1 MKTDTDVMK
10 KDEAAACEMRRL
22 YRSYGYTQFK
32 MSRFEEYDLYVRNKD
47 FLISDNIITFNDT
60 DGRLM
65 AMKPDVTLSII
76 KNSEYK
82 KGCVQK
88 VYYNENVYRV
98 PKGSRS
104 FKEIM
109 QVGLEC
115 IGDVD
120 EYNIYEVLLLAAKSL
135 EGISADF
142 VLDISQLD
150 IVSAVV
156 DSLGLDGGALA
167 EVYKCIGEKN
177 VYGINAVCAA
187 AGVDG
192 SALGMLLSAY
202 GNAAKVAPVLEK
214 LRSDEIAE
222 PVDRLLRIVSLL
234 EEEGFGD
241 RVRIDF
247 SVINDMNYY
256 NGFVFKGFING
267 VASGV
272 LAGGQYD
279 KLMKKMNKGP
289 HAIGFAVYLDMLERF
304 AETDSGYDVD
314 ALILYDEDCDTAAL
328 SRAVRLLAADGRS
341 VTAQKK
347 IPEKLRYRQL
357 LKLCG
362 KGVEIIE
369 NNA

>member
-82 KGCVQK
+82 KGCIQK

-214 LRSDEIAE
+214 LRSDAIAA
-222 PVDRLLRIVSLL
+222 PVARLLRIVSLL

-247 SVINDMNYY
+247 
-256 NGFVFKGFING
+256 
-267 VASGV
+267 SGV